1 MAPMKGTLLDFS
13 VQESKGTISGD
24 DGVRYNFI
32 GTEWKG
38 AQPPVLSQ
46 RVDFQFQDGS
56 VVGVYPDFS
65 QYANGIVP
73 GVPARV
79 DKTSAGICGILL
91 GGLGIHKFIM
101 GYSMEGAI
109 MLVVSLVTGLFTC
122 GLSSLIIHLIGLIEG
137 IIYLSM
143 TQEQFDYTYIRNRKP
158 WF

>member
-1 MAPMKGTLLDFS
+1 MARMKGTLLDFS
-13 VQESKGTISGD
+13 VQESKGTIASD
-24 DGVRYNFI
+24 DGMRYNFV

-38 AQPPVLSQ
+38 AQPPVLNQ

-73 GVPARV
+73 GVPQRV

-101 GYSMEGAI
+101 GYSAEGVI
-109 MLVVSLVTGLFTC
+109 MLLVSLGTGFFTC
-122 GLSSLIIHLIGLIEG
+122 FLSSAIIHIIGLIEG
-137 IIYLSM
+137 IIYLCM
-143 TQEQFDYTYIRNRKP
+143 TQEEFDNTYIRNRRP